1 VRLNRENFYE
11 IRDLWETVI
20 KRRLIEFE
28 KLNEGEIK
36 KLLVS
41 LFSNDELFVK
51 PVTEIRSANIQ
62 SNGNSAIVENG
73 GYKAIKS
80 DIGIITYGEFLKRL
94 NKHTSLPLVILHKAL
109 SQARNG
115 KTTPAESINTDT
127 LQKIIEAFET
137 KFAETYNQK
146 FTYQSLEYI
155 AQTSLFKNGDF
166 VSEVTQSYLGNN
178 VVKEKMD
185 YARYLYDK
193 AVYDSEI
200 EHKVLIATLPKQV
213 KVYGKLPK
221 KSIRLPTYTGGTTSP
236 DFIFTVHGQNS
247 EQVKIYYIV
256 EAKSDNPR
264 NSDKIA
270 AATQKKFFELLKK
283 ENSDINI
290 EWRMVT
296 EVEEF
301 NRELKKIIGDEE

>member
-1 VRLNRENFYE
+1 MSG
-11 IRDLWETVI
+11 
-20 KRRLIEFE
+20 RLIEFE

-51 PVTEIRSANIQ
+51 PVTEIKSANIK
-62 SNGNSAIVENG
+62 SNGDTAIVENG

-115 KTTPAESINTDT
+115 KTTPVESINTDT

-155 AQTSLFKNGDF
+155 
-166 VSEVTQSYLGNN
+166 
-178 VVKEKMD
+178 
-185 YARYLYDK
+185 
-193 AVYDSEI
+193 
-200 EHKVLIATLPKQV
+200 
-213 KVYGKLPK
+213 
-221 KSIRLPTYTGGTTSP
+221 RL
-236 DFIFTVHGQNS
+236 V
-247 EQVKIYYIV
+247 
-256 EAKSDNPR
+256 
-264 NSDKIA
+264 
-270 AATQKKFFELLKK
+270 
-283 ENSDINI
+283 
-290 EWRMVT
+290 
-296 EVEEF
+296 
-301 NRELKKIIGDEE
+301 